1 MGDLSEFSLA
11 TRLFLRT
18 YRWRVIDPVPW
29 TPLRVPLA
37 RARLALVSSAGF
49 VLPFQ
54 EPFDE
59 RVRGGDP
66 SFREIPFDTEPST
79 LVDTH
84 RSESFDHEAMRRDP
98 NLAFPL
104 ERVRELEA
112 RGRIGAVNQRHWS
125 FMGSLTAPGR
135 FVAESLPRMAEAAV
149 GDGVDAALLVPV

>member
-29 TPLRVPLA
+29 APLRVPLA
-37 RARLALVSSAGF
+37 RARLALGSSAGF

-59 RVRGGDP
+59 SVRGGDP

-79 LVDTH
+79 PTSRF
-84 RSESFDHEAMRRDP
+84 RSSACASSKR
-98 NLAFPL
+98 AAGS
-104 ERVRELEA
+104 A
-112 RGRIGAVNQRHWS
+112 R
-125 FMGSLTAPGR
+125 
-135 FVAESLPRMAEAAV
+135 
-149 GDGVDAALLVPV
+149 